1 MPNKKF
7 IVFEGNEGTGK
18 STHIK
23 FASDYLAQKNIKHIV
38 TREPGGTSF
47 GESVRSILL
56 DKNSDL
62 DSLSEAMLFYASRV
76 FNYNNIILKALD
88 DNKYVICD
96 RFHYSTLVYQ
106 GLAENNK
113 RVVELHRVLDSYFSE
128 HISLI
133 IHLDASIETCLSRIN
148 MREVSDKFEE
158 KGKDFLIKIK
168 SSYEQVFLNNKKS
181 VKVLTDS
188 SMNDVQM
195 NIQKHLDKL
204 IDE

>member
-1 MPNKKF
+1 
-7 IVFEGNEGTGK
+7 
-18 STHIK
+18 
-23 FASDYLAQKNIKHIV
+23 
-38 TREPGGTSF
+38 
-47 GESVRSILL
+47 
-56 DKNSDL
+56 
-62 DSLSEAMLFYASRV
+62 MLFYASRV

-148 MREVSDKFEE
+148 TREVSDKFEE
-158 KGKDFLIKIK
+158 KGKDFLVKIK
-168 SSYEQVFLNNKKS
+168 SSYDQVFLNNKKA

-188 SMNDVQM
+188 SMNDVQI

>member
-1 MPNKKF
+1 M
-7 IVFEGNEGTGK
+7 
-18 STHIK
+18 
-23 FASDYLAQKNIKHIV
+23 
-38 TREPGGTSF
+38 
-47 GESVRSILL
+47 L

-76 FNYNNIILKALD
+76 FNYNNIILKALN

-113 RVVELHRVLDSYFSE
+113 RVIELHKVLDSYFSE

-148 MREVSDKFEE
+148 IREVSDKFEE
-158 KGKDFLIKIK
+158 KGKDFLVKIK
-168 SSYEQVFLNNKKS
+168 SSYEQVFLNNKKC
-181 VKVLTDS
+181 VKVLTDNKI
-188 SMNDVQM
+188 NDVQAS
-195 NIQKHLDKL
+195 IQKHRDKV